1 MKTIIERLKSPVSI
15 MAIAAL
21 IYFVVK
27 TWGGYEIPEFDKFI
41 TLLIAAIGSFGVLN
55 DPTNKTGF

>member
-21 IYFVVK
+21 IFFVVK

-41 TLLIAAIGSFGVLN
+41 TLIIAAGGAIGVLN
-55 DPTNKTGF
+55 NPENKTGF